1 MKLFQ
6 VFFSFSPE
14 TKETSLGTEYGKNLV
29 KIKKRKK
36 LSLRM
41 ENEFVMLE

>member
-6 VFFSFSPE
+6 FFFFSETEE
-14 TKETSLGTEYGKNLV
+14 TKSLGMEYGKNLI
-29 KIKKRKK
+29 KIKKMNK